1 MKIKKK
7 LNHQINEN
15 IADPEVLVVGNGIE
29 KSVMSIRDALSLA
42 SSQNLDLVKVFPG
55 AKPPVCKIMDYG
67 KFCFEEKKKKK
78 EAKKKQKTV
87 EIKEIKLSVRIDVG
101 DLMTKVN
108 RANDFISAGNKVKV
122 SVRLKGREIQSPD
135 QGFDILNRFSDLCK
149 EFASLDGNPASE
161 GRQISMILS
170 PIDKRNKGTTAKS
183 VVEENQNSVDSD
195 LCDEKTKTLP
205 N

>member
-15 IADPEVLVVGNGIE
+15 ILDPEVLVVGNGIE

-87 EIKEIKLSVRIDVG
+87 EVKEIKLSVRIDVG

-108 RANDFISAGNKVKV
+108 RANDFISSGNKVKV
-122 SVRLKGREIQSPD
+122 SVKLKGRQSSD
-135 QGFDILNRFSDLCK
+135 QGFDVLNRFSDLCK
-149 EFASLDGNPASE
+149 EFASLDGKPISE
-161 GRQISMILS
+161 GRQISLILS
-170 PIDKRNKGTTAKS
+170 PIDKKIKGSTITKA
-183 VVEENQNSVDSD
+183 VVRENQKSVDSD
-195 LCDEKTKTLP
+195 LHEEKARTLP